1 MSNGLKVALFGGSF
15 DPPHFGHKAIVES
28 ALRELSIDRLIIIP
42 TFLNPFKSK
51 SHLSPQERF
60 TLVKEYFKGI
70 KSIEISDYEIKQ
82 GVATPTATTLRYFQN
97 LYSVKY
103 IIIGADNLQTIDR
116 WHDFKWL
123 NSQISWV
130 VATRAGYKLD
140 ISKLK
145 DFKILQVEADISS
158 TEIRNK
164 TI

>member
-1 MSNGLKVALFGGSF
+1 MSNSLKVALFGGSF
-15 DPPHFGHKAIVES
+15 DPPHFGHKAIVNS

-51 SHLSPQERF
+51 SHLLPEERF
-60 TLVKEYFKGI
+60 TLVKKYFNSF

-82 GVATPTATTLRYFQN
+82 KVTTPTATTLRYFQN

-145 DFKILQVEADISS
+145 DFKILQVEANISS

>member
-82 GVATPTATTLRYFQN
+82 GVATPTSTTLRHFQK

-130 VATRAGYKLD
+130 VATRSGYSLD
-140 ISKLK
+140 TSKLE
-145 DFKILQVEADISS
+145 DFKILQVDANISS

-164 TI
+164 RK